1 MRSLP
6 ALFLVALALAG
17 GAGASGTSGL
27 YGRVVR
33 APTQPVCR
41 QGSPCSAPAANVTL
55 VFTPRAGGRSM
66 RVKTDGRGRY
76 RVALAPGVY
85 RVALAHRPAI
95 GRGLDPRTATVRAN
109 RFVRVNFSID
119 TGIR

>member
-1 MRSLP
+1 MRSLT
-6 ALFLVALALAG
+6 ALLLASLALAG

-33 APTQPVCR
+33 SPIQPVCR

-55 VFTPRAGGRSM
+55 VFTPKAGGRSK

-76 RVALAPGVY
+76 RIALAPGVY

-95 GRGLDPRTATVRAN
+95 GHGLDPRTATVRTN
-109 RFVRVNFSID
+109 RFLRVNFSID

>member
-1 MRSLP
+1 MRSLV
-6 ALFLVALALAG
+6 ALLLAALALAG
-17 GAGASGTSGL
+17 DAGASGASGL

-33 APTQPVCR
+33 SPTQPVCH

-55 VFTPRAGGRSM
+55 VFSRRAGGRSI
-66 RVKTDGRGRY
+66 RAKTDARGRY

-85 RVALAHRPAI
+85 RVALARRPAI
-95 GRGLDPRTATVRAN
+95 GHGLDPRTATVRAG
-109 RFVRVNFSID
+109 RFARVNFSID